1 MGCFKLTN
9 MGLTHSSQELCPQQ
23 ARTTAPVIGAL
34 QRRHNNSSGIG
45 SSEEEEEEEEEEDGL
60 SGKEGGFSFFPLAS
74 ASLERG
80 WGRKKKEVKEG

>member
-1 MGCFKLTN
+1 MGCLTLTN

-45 SSEEEEEEEEEEDGL
+45 SSEEEEEEEEDGL